1 MAKFKFETLGVMI
14 DLSRNAVMSLDGL
27 KRFLPVLKKMGYRT
41 VFLYMEDT
49 YEVEGE
55 PYFGYMRGRYSM
67 AEMREIDALCTSLE
81 MEAIPCIQTLAHL
94 STLMKWGEHPFDG
107 KGVLMVDDERTYTL
121 IDRMLA
127 TLSKCFTSKKIHI
140 GMDEA
145 FYLGRGK
152 HLDRFGFE
160 PTAEIMKRHLARVCE
175 LTAKYGYEPMMWSDM
190 FFSTATNHTYYTGKI
205 TLPKE
210 WVEALPENVIPV
222 YWDYYQTKQ
231 ENFENML
238 DNHLQLSDKTWF
250 AGGIWS
256 WTGMIPHNHFSIRSM
271 KLAIDACRK
280 YKTKNI
286 FFCLWGDD
294 GAECSHFSQLPALH
308 YLAMYAKGVT
318 DEEKIKAK
326 FKSITGIAYDDFI
339 TIDDVNNIVG
349 YENEDGAPRN
359 PSKHWLLC
367 DTFNGKYDYTV
378 AEGCGVH
385 CAATAE
391 RLHALAKQTRK
402 YGYIFESAA
411 CLSDVL
417 AVKYELGVKV
427 RRAYQSGDKAE
438 LRRLAD
444 EEYAILPALLKK
456 YHAAFEKQWMLD
468 NKSYGFDVQ
477 DMRIA
482 GVRARVESCRRRIY
496 AYLDGEIDRIE
507 ELECE
512 ILPYGVKGKSRL
524 ENGSAGMM
532 TSNYI

>member
-1 MAKFKFETLGVMI
+1 MSKFKFDSLGVMI

-27 KRFLPVLKKMGYRT
+27 KRFLPLLKKMGYKT

-67 AEMREIDALCTSLE
+67 DEMREIDALCTSLD

-94 STLMKWGEHPFDG
+94 NTLMKWEKHPFDG
-107 KGVLMVDDERTYTL
+107 QGVLMVDDDRAYEL
-121 IDRMLA
+121 IDHMFA
-127 TLSKCFTSKKIHI
+127 TLSKCFKTKKIHI

-152 HLDRFGFE
+152 HLDKYGYE
-160 PTAEIMKRHLARVCE
+160 PTADIMKRHLDKVCAIARNYE
-175 LTAKYGYEPMMWSDM
+175 YEPMLWSDM
-190 FFSTATNHTYYTGKI
+190 FFSTITNHTYYTGKT
-205 TLPKE
+205 TLPEE
-210 WVEALPENVIPV
+210 WVAALPENCIPI

-271 KLAIDACRK
+271 KMAIDACRK

-286 FFCLWGDD
+286 FFCMWGDD

-318 DEEKIKAK
+318 DEEKIKVK
-326 FKSITGIAYDDFI
+326 FKSLTGIAYDDFI
-339 TIDDVNNIVG
+339 TIDDVNNIIG

-359 PSKHWLLC
+359 PSKHYLLC
-367 DTFNGKYDYTV
+367 DTFNGHYDYS
-378 AEGCGVH
+378 AKEGCGAN

-391 RLHALAKQTRK
+391 KLHSIAKQSRK

-411 CLSDVL
+411 CLADLL
-417 AVKYELGVKV
+417 AVKYDLGIKV
-427 RRAYQSGDKAE
+427 RRAYQENDREE

-444 EEYAILPALLKK
+444 NEYAILPVLLKK
-456 YHAAFEKQWMLD
+456 YASAFEKQWMKD

-477 DMRIA
+477 DIRLA
-482 GVRARVESCRRRIY
+482 GVRARLESCRKRIY
-496 AYLDGEIDRIE
+496 GYLDGSIDSIE
-507 ELECE
+507 ELERE
-512 ILPYGVKGKSRL
+512 LLPYGAKEKSHLR
-524 ENGSAGMM
+524 NGSAAMM
-532 TSNYI
+532 TSNNL